1 MAAISGE
8 VTKIRY
14 RSEESGFIIFEVR
27 TEGGK
32 PVTVVG
38 SVITPRIGAGVKLE
52 GVWETHHTY
61 GLQFRAS
68 SCSELP
74 PATEKAIVSYLVSSE
89 VFGIGPVL
97 AERIVAKFGKDTIRV
112 MEEEPEKL
120 LKVPGIGK
128 KTLEKIVESFKKNKE
143 KRDSLI
149 SLTGIGLSH
158 AQALKVVSRYGEE
171 SFNRVRENPY
181 ALANEIWGI
190 GFKTADDI
198 AAAIGIA
205 GDDRRR
211 LAAGVIYTLGK
222 ASEEG
227 HVFLP
232 EDELIGSC
240 SNLLGISEEEVGKF
254 VQSGELREHV
264 QIEKGPDGTRRLYQ
278 IPLYNAEVSAAERL
292 AALASME
299 GRIRVQREFISARF
313 PHFTEKQKR
322 AVERVF
328 ENHLSIITGGPG
340 TGKTTIVEAICSL
353 ASKAGMR
360 VSLCAPTGRAAKRL
374 SEATG
379 IPAST
384 IHRLLEFNPLDLKF
398 RRNADNPLETDLA
411 IVDEASMI
419 DLLLLNSLLSALP
432 ANARVLFVGDSDQL
446 PSVGPGNILRDAIEC
461 GAITVSRLTEIFRQ
475 EEGSAIIQNARAIIS
490 GEMPETWSGAHQRDG
505 ELGDFYFIE
514 RDNPAEVAATV
525 VELATERIP
534 NRYGFDPVYEIAVL
548 SPMYRGET
556 GVDNL
561 NAAIRE
567 AVNKEPDCGM
577 RFRRLDKVMQI
588 VNNYEKEVFNG
599 DVGQV
604 ISVDAVNKKIVVRF
618 HDKDLIYGEKD
629 IDELT
634 LAYAISIHKSQG
646 SEYQAVVIPIH
657 TQHYVMLQRNLLYTA
672 VTRGKKLV
680 VLVGTK
686 KALRIAVS
694 KLEAVNR
701 YSLLGERIRKYIS

>member
-1 MAAISGE
+1 MTGISGE

-27 TEGGK
+27 TDNGK
-32 PVTVVG
+32 LVTVVG
-38 SVITPRIGAGVKLE
+38 SVITPRIGAGVRLE
-52 GVWETHHTY
+52 GDWEMHRTY

-74 PATEKAIVSYLVSSE
+74 PATEKAIISYLVSNE

-97 AERIVAKFGKDTIRV
+97 AERIVGRFGKETIRV
-112 MEEEPEKL
+112 IEEEPKKL
-120 LKVPGIGK
+120 LKVPGIGR
-128 KTLEKIVESFKKNKE
+128 KTLEKIIASFKKNKD

-149 SLTGIGLSH
+149 SLTEIGLSH

-171 SFNRVRENPY
+171 SFTRVREDPF

-190 GFKTADDI
+190 GFKTADEI
-198 AAAIGIA
+198 AAAVGIA

-211 LAAGVIYTLGK
+211 LAAGVVYTLGK

-232 EDELIGSC
+232 EDELIGYC
-240 SNLLGISEEEVGKF
+240 SNLLGVSEEEVGKF
-254 VQSGELREHV
+254 VHGGELRRHV

-278 IPLYNAEVSAAERL
+278 IPLYNAEVRTAERL
-292 AALASME
+292 AGLASSE
-299 GRIRVQREFISARF
+299 GRIRVQREFISAGF

-328 ENHLSIITGGPG
+328 ENHVSVITGGPG
-340 TGKTTIVEAICSL
+340 TGKTTIIEAICSL
-353 ASKAGMR
+353 ASRAGMR
-360 VSLCAPTGRAAKRL
+360 ISLCAPTGRAAKRL

-379 IPAST
+379 IPAAT
-384 IHRLLEFNPLDLKF
+384 IHRLLEFNPVDMKF
-398 RRNADNPLETDLA
+398 KRNAENPLETDLVIA
-411 IVDEASMI
+411 DEASMI
-419 DLLLLNSLLSALP
+419 DLLLLNSLLSAVP
-432 ANARVLFVGDSDQL
+432 AHARLLLVGDSDQL
-446 PSVGPGNILRDAIEC
+446 PSVGPGSILRDIIEC

-475 EEGSAIIQNARAIIS
+475 EEGSSIIHNAGAIIS
-490 GEMPETWSGAHQRDG
+490 GEMPDVENGARRQNTDP
-505 ELGDFYFIE
+505 GDFYFIE
-514 RDNPAEVAATV
+514 RENPAELAATV
-525 VELATERIP
+525 VELATVRIP

-567 AVNKEPDCGM
+567 AVNKEPDRGM

-604 ISVDAVNKKIVVRF
+604 IAVDAANGKIAVRF
-618 HDKDLIYGEKD
+618 QDRDLIYGEKD

-646 SEYQAVVIPIH
+646 SEYQAVVIPVH
-657 TQHYVMLQRNLLYTA
+657 TQHYIMLQRNLLYTA

-694 KLEAVNR
+694 KVETVNR
-701 YSLLGERIRKYIS
+701 HSLLGERIRKYI